1 MEKIMYYTNI
11 LEYLEATAPR
21 CPDKTAFSDG
31 VDYMSFSELYASSR
45 AIGSFLCERGYYR
58 EPVVVLMNK
67 HPSAIATFLGSIYA
81 GCFYVC
87 LDAEMP
93 ERRAQLIF
101 ESIKPRVVIY
111 DKKNRH
117 RAEKLS
123 DSFEKVLYDDIV
135 HYPENTHALAGV
147 RARQLDT
154 DPIYIV
160 FTSGSTGIPK
170 GVAACHRSVID
181 YTETLCEAVGFD
193 ENTVFAN
200 QTPLYFDAPLK
211 EIMPTL
217 KFGATAYF
225 VPKQL
230 FMFPVKLCEY
240 LNEHRINTVCWVV
253 SALVMISSLGALEK
267 TPPKYLTKIC
277 FGSEVFPLAQYKK
290 WREAYPNAE
299 FFNLYGPTEATGMS
313 CYWRADRE
321 LSDGEPIPVG
331 RPFRNTE
338 ILLIGEDKKQV
349 ADGEVGEIYIRGTC
363 VTLGYFRNKE
373 KTDEAFVQNPLNDA
387 YPELVYKTG
396 DLGRYNSHDELVF
409 VSRKDSQIKHMG
421 HRIELGE
428 IEAASLTCEDI
439 RQSCCVYDDENK
451 KIVMF
456 YTGEAEETEILKYM
470 RGLLPKY
477 MLPARCI
484 KLPQMPLTPNGKLDR
499 KGMREEAKALNI

>member
-1 MEKIMYYTNI
+1 MYYTNI

-21 CPDKTAFSDG
+21 APDKTAFSDG
-31 VDYMSFSELYASSR
+31 VDYMSFSQLLSSAR
-45 AIGSFLCERGYYR
+45 SIGSFLASRGYYR

-67 HPSAIATFLGSIYA
+67 HPSAIAAFMGAIYA

-87 LDAEMP
+87 LDSEMP
-93 ERRAQLIF
+93 ARRAELIF

-111 DKKNRH
+111 DAKNAK
-117 RAEKLS
+117 RAEALPDSLDKL
-123 DSFEKVLYDDIV
+123 LYDDISDFG
-135 HYPENTHALAGV
+135 ENAETLASI
-147 RARQLDT
+147 RKKQIDT

-170 GVAACHRSVID
+170 GVCACHRSVID
-181 YTETLCEAVGFD
+181 YTETLSTAVGFD

-230 FMFPVKLCEY
+230 FMFPTKLCDY
-240 LNEHRINTVCWVV
+240 LNEHKINTVCWVV

-267 TPPKYLTKIC
+267 NPPRYLTKIC
-277 FGSEVFPLAQYKK
+277 FGSEVFPLVQYYK
-290 WREAYPNAE
+290 WRKAYPNAE

-313 CYWRADRE
+313 CYWKADRE

-338 ILLIGEDKKQV
+338 ILLIGDDKKEV
-349 ADGEVGEIYIRGTC
+349 GEGECGEIYIRGTC
-363 VTLGYFRNKE
+363 VTLGYYNNKE
-373 KTDEAFVQNPLNDA
+373 KTDEAFVQNPLNSA
-387 YPELVYKTG
+387 YPELVYRTG
-396 DLGRYNSHDELVF
+396 DIGKYNSRGELVF

-428 IEAASLTCEDI
+428 IEAASLTREGLL
-439 RQSCCVYDDENK
+439 QTCCVYDDENR

-456 YTGEAEETEILKYM
+456 YMGDMEETDVLKYM
-470 RGLLPKY
+470 RGLLPRY
-477 MLPARCI
+477 MLPAKCI
-484 KLPQMPLTPNGKLDR
+484 RLDKMPLTPNGKLDR
-499 KGMREEAKALNI
+499 QGMREQIKTMNI

>member
-1 MEKIMYYTNI
+1 MYYTNI

-21 CPDKTAFSDG
+21 VPDKTAFSDG
-31 VDYMSFSELYASSR
+31 VDYMSFSELLSSAR
-45 AIGSFLCERGYYR
+45 SIGSFLASKGYYR

-67 HPSAIATFLGSIYA
+67 HPSAVATFMGAIYA

-87 LDAEMP
+87 LDSEMP
-93 ERRAQLIF
+93 ARRAELIF

-111 DKKNRH
+111 DKKNSK
-117 RAEKLS
+117 RAESLP
-123 DSFEKVLYDDIV
+123 DSFEKILYDDIV
-135 HYPENTHALAGV
+135 DFGEDAQALSRI
-147 RARQLDT
+147 RAKQLDT

-170 GVAACHRSVID
+170 GVCACHRSVID
-181 YTETLCEAVGFD
+181 YTETLCEAVGFNED
-193 ENTVFAN
+193 TVFAN

-230 FMFPVKLCEY
+230 FMFPMKLCDY
-240 LNEHRINTVCWVV
+240 LNEHKINTVCWVV

-267 TPPKYLTKIC
+267 NPPRYLTKIC
-277 FGSEVFPLAQYKK
+277 FGSEVFPLAQYYK
-290 WREAYPNAE
+290 WREAYPHAE

-313 CYWRADRE
+313 CYWKADRKLE
-321 LSDGEPIPVG
+321 DGEPIPVG

-338 ILLIGEDKKQV
+338 ILLIGDDKKEV
-349 ADGEVGEIYIRGTC
+349 GLGECGEIYIRGTC
-363 VTLGYFRNKE
+363 VTLGYYNNKE
-373 KTDEAFVQNPLNDA
+373 KTDEAFVQNPLNSA

-396 DLGRYNSHDELVF
+396 DIGKYNAHGELVF

-428 IEAASLTCEDI
+428 IEAASLTCEGL
-439 RQSCCVYDDENK
+439 RQTCCVYDDENK

-456 YTGEAEETEILKYM
+456 YTGDMEETDVLKYM
-470 RGLLPKY
+470 RGLLPRY
-477 MLPARCI
+477 MLPAKCI
-484 KLPQMPLTPNGKLDR
+484 KLDKMPLTPNGKLDR
-499 KGMREEAKALNI
+499 KGMREQAKTMNI